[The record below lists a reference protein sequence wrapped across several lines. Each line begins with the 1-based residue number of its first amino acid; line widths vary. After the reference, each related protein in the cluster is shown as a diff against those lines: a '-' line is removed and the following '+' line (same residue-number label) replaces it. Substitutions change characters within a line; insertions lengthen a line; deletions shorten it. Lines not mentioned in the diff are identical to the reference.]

1 MTYRPKSYILR
12 GKSYNTEL
20 VLQWGIDRSLIHV
33 FFILK
38 NRFFKEDE
46 SFLVFL
52 PYEPRMFLKCFLI
65 NQVQI
70 TILMIPMFL
79 CSCNEK
85 KKKKKKKGHADPC
98 VFKAFQSYRQ
108 CRWSHL
114 QHFWYFQRWKLV
126 IDALYT

>member
-20 VLQWGIDRSLIHV
+20 ALQWGIDRSLIHV

-52 PYEPRMFLKCFLI
+52 PYEPRMFLKRFLI

-85 KKKKKKKGHADPC
+85 KKKKKNMQTPAFLRR
-98 VFKAFQSYRQ
+98 FKVTDSVDG
-108 CRWSHL
+108 
-114 QHFWYFQRWKLV
+114 V
-126 IDALYT
+126 ICNIFDIFNVGN